1 MQNLY
6 RLLRIARNMPV
17 HTLAEKI
24 GVTNSYINA
33 IDKGTRTPSQRL
45 EKSILTAL
53 DISPV
58 QFAYMQQENAHI
70 EQFEQALLMVLR
82 VLCGE
87 DDDAPHD
94 CDVTESEPEPQ
105 KLHFRYRD
113 KQYSFTDD
121 EVLAAHQF
129 QEHRLLLD
137 KAKSNFRKFF
147 ILDGSTEPL
156 CDDESENA
164 VRYFEQQYSIRYE
177 DASGLLEDFVQR
189 YQEDYDPKIPEE
201 TQWVSAIH
209 GVLIEHADL

>member
-6 RLLRIARNMPV
+6 RLLRIARDMPA

-33 IDKGTRTPSQRL
+33 IDKGIRTPSQRV
-45 EKSILTAL
+45 EKSILTVL
-53 DISPV
+53 DVSPA
-58 QFAYMQQENAHI
+58 QFAYMQRKNTHI

-87 DDDAPHD
+87 DDDAPQN
-94 CDVTESEPEPQ
+94 CDITPSESGFQ
-105 KLHFRYRD
+105 KLHVRYRD
-113 KQYSFTDD
+113 KEYSFTED

-129 QEHRLLLD
+129 QEHRLLLE
-137 KAKSNFRKFF
+137 KAKNNFWKFF
-147 ILDGSTEPL
+147 ILDGSAEPL
-156 CDDESENA
+156 RDDETENA
-164 VRYFEQQYSIRYE
+164 VRYFEQQYSIRYK
-177 DASGLLEDFVQR
+177 DASGLLEEFIQR

-209 GVLIEHADL
+209 GVLIEHADF